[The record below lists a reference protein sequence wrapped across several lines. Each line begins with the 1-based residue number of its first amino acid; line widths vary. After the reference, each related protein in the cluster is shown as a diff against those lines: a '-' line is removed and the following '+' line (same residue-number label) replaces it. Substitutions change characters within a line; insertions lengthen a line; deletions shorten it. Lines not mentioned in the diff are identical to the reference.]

1 MLNYSSFL
9 VLFGYARSL
18 LYKSS
23 FEKLEAYYELARL
36 YKKEDKTEA
45 LGYIELG
52 LNLLE
57 DKLLLKDKKDKNP
70 EVFLDFKWKL
80 EDLRDK
86 LEGKDNDKIIN
97 PTLIKLVR
105 QNPEKYMDEF
115 LEEYLK
121 TQNREI
127 TPEVIYQK
135 LEDLHR
141 DVRGINGKKY

>member
-1 MLNYSSFL
+1 M
-9 VLFGYARSL
+9 
-18 LYKSS
+18 
-23 FEKLEAYYELARL
+23 
-36 YKKEDKTEA
+36 
-45 LGYIELG
+45 
-52 LNLLE
+52 
-57 DKLLLKDKKDKNP
+57 
-70 EVFLDFKWKL
+70 DFKWKL